1 MIDLQHI
8 LLPYIPRPL
17 LQHIHAHPHIPT
29 APHTAAFPAAV
40 LFADVSG
47 FTPLTERLSRQGS
60 RGAEELTALM
70 NGYFER
76 MITLLTIVQG
86 DVIKFGGDALFVLFT
101 TREEPLDVAVRRAQ
115 YAANAL
121 QEAMAEFH
129 TLTSSAGPVALSMKI
144 AIGAGEVLSF
154 NIGGIADRWEY
165 VIAGD
170 PLQQVAEAEK
180 QAKPGDIVLSPAA
193 QALLDRPP
201 APRPRPLP
209 AQTDVLVPDLMQIAP
224 VLRCYTPRT
233 VQAALQ
239 AESHTWLGALR
250 PMSVIF
256 LKVAGLDYAAPA
268 VPARLQ
274 TLLRAVQTT
283 VYRYEGIIAR
293 VAVDDKGTTL
303 LILFGAPPFAHEDD
317 APRAVCCALELQEQT
332 GAGSLRRLG
341 LKFAI
346 GITTG
351 RVFAGPVGS
360 PTRREYTVMG
370 DTVNLAARLMSK
382 AAGDGILCDTA
393 TYQQSRSQVLFETLE
408 PVELKGKSTPVPIFR
423 PLRDHGAQGQAD
435 LFQGSTPATALAGRQ
450 AEVAQIG
457 TLLDQLAAGTGH
469 VLIIE
474 GEAGIGKS
482 RLLRELVR
490 LARARNLTGLIGEGN
505 GIEQQTA
512 YRAWRDIFTRY
523 FELDTL
529 PDRATQQEQ
538 VRRIVQQVAP
548 DHSERLP
555 LLNDL
560 LPLEFPANAL
570 TNSLDPAL
578 RQQNLLLLLQALLR
592 NRANVRPLILVLEDA
607 HWLDSLS
614 WELVV
619 QLARQFLVSEMPLL
633 LLLVT
638 RPLDEQPLARG
649 HAATLRALEKTTV
662 LRLAAL
668 QPEETL
674 HLLTARLNLDAA
686 GIPPELAD
694 LVHQH
699 AGGNPFFAEELI
711 AALRE
716 QGSIDVV
723 PDPTAPYGLRC
734 IFHGD
739 PGQALQE
746 LPTSVQ
752 QLVLAR
758 LDRLPADQQIT
769 LKVAAVIGRI
779 FGYLLLRDLLQEH
792 RPLGDERLQRYL
804 EDLVSR
810 EITLLHHPVP
820 DLAHMFK
827 HVITQEATYQAL
839 LFEQRRTLHRAVA
852 EWYETRFAAA
862 RAYGAEEPQS
872 SALSPYY
879 ELLAYHYRHAE
890 DDAKEREY
898 AWLAGEQAAARYAN
912 TEAIQYLTRALELT
926 PPDDTAGHY
935 ALRLAREQVYDRIGE
950 REPQAR
956 DLHVL
961 GTLATYLDNPAWQTE
976 VALRWA
982 NYYIVTSDYPAAIE
996 AAQRAVARQQAA
1008 PEPRLVATAY
1018 LRWGMALRYMADYPA
1033 AQRQLEA
1040 ALALAR
1046 QHALSQLEA
1055 DILRQLGAITFFYGD
1070 YTTAHRF
1077 DKQALLI
1084 FQEIG
1089 NLRGEADALD
1099 ALGSDMCE
1107 AGYRQQAI
1115 VYYEEALSIY
1125 KIIGDQY
1132 GMCMNLGNFGQIYRE
1147 LCDYGRATDAY
1158 TQGLEICR
1166 AIGDTRTEGWFL
1178 SGLGWVLL
1186 DQGEYTGSFRT
1197 FEQAISICR
1206 GVAAH
1211 MDEIWALS
1219 GLVLLFTLRGDH
1231 LTASENIQQVLHMAL
1246 ESGERSREGDAR
1258 LFMGHALAGLGEHK
1272 QSLNAYQQAVT
1283 IWKDINVENRA
1294 TEARAGIARVHL
1306 AQGHLT
1312 PALTEVELILA
1323 YLQQNP
1329 TLAGT
1334 DEPLRVYLTGYQV
1347 LQACADPRARTV
1359 LQTAVTLLHE
1369 RAATINDEGLRQSYL
1384 EHVAVHRTLLEAWA
1398 AVSGEQSA
1406 AP

>member
-17 LQHIHAHPHIPT
+17 LQHIHTHPHVPT

-170 PLQQVAEAEK
+170 PLQQVARAEE
-180 QAKPGDIVLSPAA
+180 QAKPGDIILSPAA
-193 QALLDRPP
+193 QTLLDRPP

-209 AQTDVLVPDLMQIAP
+209 TQTDVLVPDLMQIAP

-268 VPARLQ
+268 VLARLQ

-317 APRAVCCALELQEQT
+317 APRAVRCALELQAQT
-332 GAGSLRRLG
+332 GAGSLRSLG
-341 LKFAI
+341 LQFAI

-382 AAGDGILCDTA
+382 ATSGGILCDTA

-408 PVELKGKSTPVPIFR
+408 PVPLKGKSTPVAIFR
-423 PLRDHGAQGQAD
+423 PLRDHGAQSQAD

-505 GIEQQTA
+505 SIEQQTA

-523 FELDTL
+523 FDLDAL
-529 PDRATQQEQ
+529 PDRASRQEQ

-548 DHSERLP
+548 DQSERLP

-638 RPLDEQPLARG
+638 RPLDEQPLARSP
-649 HAATLRALEKTTV
+649 AATLRALEKTSV

-686 GIPPELAD
+686 SIPPELAD

-734 IFHGD
+734 SFHGD

-792 RPLGDERLQRYL
+792 RPLDDTQLQRYL
-804 EDLVSR
+804 DDLVSR
-810 EITLLHHPVP
+810 EITLLHHPAP

-839 LFEQRRTLHRAVA
+839 LFAQRRTLHRAVA
-852 EWYETRFAAA
+852 AWYETRFAAA

-890 DDAKEREY
+890 DDAKERQY

-912 TEAIQYLTRALELT
+912 AEAIQYLTRALELT
-926 PPDDTAGHY
+926 PPDDTTGHY
-935 ALRLAREQVYDRIGE
+935 ALRLVREQVYDRIGE
-950 REPQAR
+950 REAQAR

-982 NYYIVTSDYPAAIE
+982 NYYIVTSDYPAAIA
-996 AAQRAVARQQAA
+996 AAQRAVALQQAA

-1033 AQRQLEA
+1033 ARQQLEA

-1046 QHALSQLEA
+1046 QYALPELEA
-1055 DILRQLGAITFFYGD
+1055 ESLHQLGAVVFFLDDYAAARQCDEQAMLIYQRIRNYQGEAATLCSLGGD
-1070 YTTAHRF
+1070 LCEQGNHETGINHYQ
-1077 DKQALLI
+1077 QALHI
-1084 FQEIG
+1084 FQIIGAQRDFCLTLG
-1089 NLRGEADALD
+1089 NL
-1099 ALGSDMCE
+1099 
-1107 AGYRQQAI
+1107 
-1115 VYYEEALSIY
+1115 
-1125 KIIGDQY
+1125 
-1132 GMCMNLGNFGQIYRE
+1132 GQVYRE
-1147 LCDYGRATDAY
+1147 LGDYGRATDTY
-1158 TQGLEICR
+1158 TRGLEICR
-1166 AIGDTRTEGWFL
+1166 AIGDSRTEGWFL

-1186 DQGEYTGSFRT
+1186 DQGIYT
-1197 FEQAISICR
+1197 QAR
-1206 GVAAH
+1206 GVFAQGLTMCQTVGARQ
-1211 MDEIWALS
+1211 EEGWVLS
-1219 GLVLLFTLRGDH
+1219 GLGLLHH
-1231 LTASENIQQVLHMAL
+1231 LQHDDDVALTHSRQVLQMAM
-1246 ESGERSREGDAR
+1246 EQGERSRQGDAW
-1258 LFMGHALAGLGEHK
+1258 LFIGHALAGLG
-1272 QSLNAYQQAVT
+1272 QLGDAIAAYQQSLA
-1283 IWKDINVENRA
+1283 IWQEIGMDNRA
-1294 TEARAGIARVHL
+1294 TEARAGIARIHL
-1306 AQGHLT
+1306 AQGHLP
-1312 PALTEVELILA
+1312 PALAEIEVILA

-1334 DEPLRVYLTGYQV
+1334 DEPLRVYLTCYQV
-1347 LQACADPRARTV
+1347 LQACADPHARTV
-1359 LQTAVTLLHE
+1359 LQTAVTLLQE
-1369 RAATINDEGLRQSYL
+1369 RAATITDAGLRQSYL
-1384 EHVAVHRTLLEAWA
+1384 EHVAVHRALLEAWA
-1398 AVSGEQSA
+1398 VASGGASA